1 MLRKLVL
8 LLLVLALAL
17 PCLAAKQ
24 STTQELTA
32 LLHEFL
38 AGVSKNDNSVYDR
51 FFADDLIYTRSAGA
65 TITKADILKS
75 LDEPAK
81 PDDPKTT
88 YDADDITVHAY
99 GNMAVMNFRLIQ
111 HTTNKDGSTETNYYR
126 NTGTFLKRNGR
137 WQVVAWQA
145 TRVPQK
151 DKEKEKAK

>member
-1 MLRKLVL
+1 MLRKLAL
-8 LLLVLALAL
+8 LSLVLALAL
-17 PCLAAKQ
+17 PCVAAKQ
-24 STTQELTA
+24 STADQLTA
-32 LLHEFL
+32 LLREFL

-75 LDEPAK
+75 LDEPPQ
-81 PDDPKTT
+81 PDAPKTF

-111 HTTNKDGSTETNYYR
+111 HLTNKDGSTETHYYR

-151 DKEKEKAK
+151 DKEKP